1 MQLTNQLKIQIILAK
16 KHHQISNHCSET
28 RLSNL
33 FLSIY
38 FGLCLQYDNQ
48 KGPSIISV
56 SPGHTV
62 WNCACS
68 TCKLGQLYWGSHWAS
83 LWSGPL
89 SELPQQSFNI
99 SWCPN
104 GPVNNKKSTTDTN
117 GNASHYQLFF
127 VCLFFKTSLGTSES
141 HFAKSGRSRMT
152 TGVVCDLVLAGAQS
166 SLACLLVS
174 RPSTMVPVTSGKD
187 LEKRAIRLCSGK
199 RATEVEPFF

>member
-1 MQLTNQLKIQIILAK
+1 MLAQLANWANYIEDHTELLSDQGLSLNYP
-16 KHHQISNHCSET
+16 SN
-28 RLSNL
+28 
-33 FLSIY
+33 
-38 FGLCLQYDNQ
+38 
-48 KGPSIISV
+48 PSTFH
-56 SPGHTV
+56 GAQTV
-62 WNCACS
+62 
-68 TCKLGQLYWGSHWAS
+68 L
-83 LWSGPL
+83 
-89 SELPQQSFNI
+89 
-99 SWCPN
+99 
-104 GPVNNKKSTTDTN
+104 STTKKAPLTQIGMHHIIN
-117 GNASHYQLFF
+117 FFF